1 MKERTKS
8 NLSIFVIV
16 FTLFLFGIF
25 IFNDNL
31 EPIAYLTSSSPFSSL
46 FEDGGNAELPREEE
60 HECDLFTGNWIFD
73 NETRPLYKEENCE
86 FLTEQVTCLRNGRK
100 DSLFQSWRWQPKHC
114 SLPKFE
120 ARVLLEK
127 LRNKRLMFVGD
138 SLNRNQWESMVCL
151 VQSVIPPGRKSLNQ
165 TGSLT
170 IFHIQDY
177 NATVEF
183 YWAPFLVESNSDD
196 PIMHSTIDRIIVPES
211 IEKHGVNWKGVDFL
225 VFNSYIWWIN
235 KVSIRSFDE
244 GDTDTEYGEIRRPI
258 VYQRMLKTLGD
269 WVDHNID
276 PLRTSVFF
284 MSMSPLHIQSLDW
297 ENPEGIKC
305 ALETTPI
312 LSTSIVFNAATKYR
326 LFSQVGTDYRLF
338 SAVGNLTQSTKVPI
352 HFLNITGLS
361 EYRKDAHTS
370 VYTTRQGKLLTREQ
384 QTDPA
389 SYADCLHW
397 CLPGLPD
404 TWNEILY
411 THIISN
417 SS

>member
-1 MKERTKS
+1 MS
-8 NLSIFVIV
+8 NNNV
-16 FTLFLFGIF
+16 
-25 IFNDNL
+25 

-46 FEDGGNAELPREEE
+46 FNVELPPEE
-60 HECDLFTGNWIFD
+60 ECDLFTGNWVFD
-73 NETRPLYKEENCE
+73 NETHPLYKEEHCE

-100 DSLFQSWRWQPKHC
+100 DSLFQSWRWQPKDC

-138 SLNRNQWESMVCL
+138 SLNRNQWESMICL
-151 VQSVIPPGRKSLNQ
+151 VQSVIPPGRKGLNQ

-196 PIMHSTIDRIIVPES
+196 PRMHSTIDRTIVPES

-235 KVSIRSFDE
+235 KVSIQGSFDE
-244 GDTDTEYGEIRRPI
+244 GDAEYGAIRRPI
-258 VYQRMLKTLGD
+258 VYERMLKTLGD
-269 WVDHNID
+269 WVDHNTD

-284 MSMSPLHIQSLDW
+284 MSMSPLHIRSLDW
-297 ENPEGIKC
+297 ENPDGIKC

-312 LSTSIVFNAATKYR
+312 PSTSMVFNAETKNR
-326 LFSQVGTDYRLF
+326 MFSKMGTDYRLF
-338 SAVGNLTQSTKVPI
+338 SAVENVTQSTKVPI
-352 HFLNITGLS
+352 RFLNITGLS

-389 SYADCLHW
+389 SYADCIHW

-417 SS
+417 SL